1 MVEEKGAGSHLFV
14 RIPGIKEIPHDHDDV
29 PPTLDILLSPFL
41 FDFEEQFIEHTF
53 LDVLSHV
60 IAGLP
65 VELFEEEIELVL
77 ILLNRR
83 QVLHPDAESFEDFR
97 GEDFQLGVEN
107 PSLVAEEDRKSK
119 RLNSSHVA

>member
-1 MVEEKGAGSHLFV
+1 MVEEKGAGSHLFM

-29 PPTLDILLSPFL
+29 PPALDILLSPFL

-53 LDVLSHV
+53 LDVLPRM

-77 ILLNRR
+77 VLVDGGK
-83 QVLHPDAESFEDFR
+83 VLHPDTESFEDFR
-97 GEDFQLGVEN
+97 GEDFQFGVEN
-107 PSLVAEEDRKSK
+107 PSLVAEEV
-119 RLNSSHVA
+119 L